1 MILHEVETSER
12 HEIERVQLERL
23 QETVSNVYSKV
34 PFYKERFEER
44 GIRPEDIKSLHDL
57 KLLPFT
63 RKADLRNHYP
73 FGLFA
78 VPTNELVRVHASSGT
93 SGKPTVVGYTQNDID
108 MWSEIVARS
117 ITIGGG
123 KPGDI
128 LHNAYG
134 YGLFTGGLG
143 LHYGSEK
150 LGLVTVPVSG
160 GNAERQI
167 TLIEDF
173 KPSVICG
180 TPSYILN
187 IAEKMEELGK
197 DPAATSVKYGIFG
210 AEPWSEKMR
219 QKIQEKWN
227 LKACDIYG
235 LSEVIGPGVAMECH
249 EVQAGLHIAEDHFLP
264 EIIDPVTLE
273 SLPPGEEGELVFTSL
288 TKEAF
293 PIIRYRTGDIASL
306 SYGKC
311 QCGRTTV
318 KMSRVKGRVDDMLVI
333 RGVNLYPSEVEHYL
347 LTVEELTPHYQL
359 HLTRKGTLDS
369 VELHVEIKEE
379 VFLGL
384 QQNLEHESIHLLIKK
399 IQHIMKSSCLV
410 TMDVKV
416 NGPKSLPRSE
426 GKAVR
431 VLDKRD
437 SRVGV

>member
-1 MILHEVETSER
+1 MILHEIETWYRSDTEL
-12 HEIERVQLERL
+12 IQLGRL
-23 QETVSNVYSKV
+23 QKTIASVYANVS
-34 PFYKERFEER
+34 FYREQLDNR
-44 GIRPEDIKSLHDL
+44 GIKPEDIQSLQDIQ
-57 KLLPFT
+57 LLPFT
-63 RKADLRNHYP
+63 TKADLRNHYP
-73 FGLFA
+73 FGMFA
-78 VPTNELVRVHASSGT
+78 VPQGELVRVHASSGT
-93 SGKPTVVGYTQNDID
+93 SGKPTVVGYTQKDID
-108 MWSEIVARS
+108 MWSEIVARA
-117 ITIGGG
+117 IAAGGG
-123 KPGDI
+123 KPGDF

-143 LHYGSEK
+143 LHYGSER

-173 KPSVICG
+173 KPTVICG

-187 IAEKMEELGK
+187 IAEKMEEQGK
-197 DPAATSVKYGIFG
+197 DPAKTSVKYGIFG

-219 QKIQEKWN
+219 QKIEEKWN

-249 EVQAGLHIAEDHFLP
+249 EAQSGLHIAEDHFLP

-311 QCGRTTV
+311 SCGRTTV
-318 KMSRVKGRVDDMLVI
+318 KMSRVKGRVDDMMII
-333 RGVNLYPSEVEHYL
+333 RGVNVFPSEVEHYL
-347 LTVEELTPHYQL
+347 LTIEELSPHYQI
-359 HLTRKGTLDS
+359 HLTRQGTLDS

-379 VFLGL
+379 VFSGL
-384 QQNLEHESIHLLIKK
+384 EQNLEHESIFLLAKK

-410 TMDVKV
+410 SMEVKV
-416 NGPKSLPRSE
+416 KSPKSLPRSE

-431 VLDKRD
+431 VLDMRE
-437 SRVGV
+437 SGLGV

>member
-1 MILHEVETSER
+1 MILHEIETASRSNVEK
-12 HEIERVQLERL
+12 IQLSRL
-23 QETVSNVYSKV
+23 QQTVSNVYSNV
-34 PFYKERFEER
+34 PFYKEQFDHR
-44 GIRPEDIKSLHDL
+44 GIKPEDIQSLEDL

-63 RKADLRNHYP
+63 RKADLRQHYP

-78 VPTNELVRVHASSGT
+78 VPQNQLVRVHASSGT

-108 MWSEIVARS
+108 MWSDIVARA
-117 ITIGGG
+117 IAIGGG
-123 KPGDI
+123 KPGEF

-143 LHYGSEK
+143 LHYGSER

-173 KPSVICG
+173 QPAVICG

-187 IAEKMEELGK
+187 IAEKMEEQGK
-197 DPAATSVKYGIFG
+197 DPAQTSVKYGIFG

-219 QKIQEKWN
+219 QKIEEKWN

-249 EVQAGLHIAEDHFLP
+249 EDQSGLHIAEDHFLP

-273 SLPPGEEGELVFTSL
+273 VLPPGEEGELVFTSL

-306 SYGKC
+306 SYNEC
-311 QCGRTTV
+311 SCGRTTV
-318 KMSRVKGRVDDMLVI
+318 KMSRVKGRVDDMLII
-333 RGVNLYPSEVEHYL
+333 RGVNVYPSEVEHYL
-347 LTVEELTPHYQL
+347 LTVEELSPHYQL
-359 HLTRKGTLDS
+359 HLTRKGTLDC
-369 VELHVEIKEE
+369 VELHVEIKDE
-379 VFLGL
+379 VFTGL
-384 QQNLEHESIHLLIKK
+384 QQNMEHEMIYLLTQK

-410 TMDVKV
+410 SMEVKI
-416 NGPKSLPRSE
+416 NQPKSIPRSE

-431 VLDKRD
+431 ILDKRN
-437 SRVGV
+437 SGIEV

>member
-1 MILHEVETSER
+1 VILHDIETSER
-12 HEIERVQLERL
+12 HEIEEVQLKRL
-23 QETVSNVYSKV
+23 KETVGNVYEKV
-34 PFYKERFEER
+34 PFYKKHFEGK
-44 GIRPEDIKSLHDL
+44 GIRSEDIKSLHDIS
-57 KLLPFT
+57 LLPFT
-63 RKADLRNHYP
+63 TKADLRNHYP

-78 VPTNELVRVHASSGT
+78 VNQHELVRVHASSGT

-108 MWSEIVARS
+108 MWSDIVARA
-117 ITIGGG
+117 IAIGGG
-123 KPGDI
+123 QPGDL

-143 LHYGSEK
+143 LHYGSER

-160 GNAERQI
+160 GNASRQI

-173 KPSVICG
+173 KPAVICG
-180 TPSYILN
+180 TPSYILSL
-187 IAEKMEELGK
+187 AEKMEEQGK

-219 QKIQEKWN
+219 HKIEEKWN

-249 EVQAGLHIAEDHFLP
+249 EGQDGLHIAEDHFFA
-264 EIIDPVTLE
+264 EVIDPVTLK

-311 QCGRTTV
+311 KCGRTTV
-318 KMSRVKGRVDDMLVI
+318 KMSRVKGRVDDMLII
-333 RGVNLYPSEVEHYL
+333 RGVNVFPSEIEHFL
-347 LTVEELTPHYQL
+347 LTVEELSPHYQL
-359 HLTRKGTLDS
+359 HLTRKGTLDT

-379 VFLGL
+379 VFLSFGSDP
-384 QQNLEHESIHLLIKK
+384 EHESFFLLSKK

-410 TMDVKV
+410 SMDVKV
-416 NGPKSLPRSE
+416 NVPKSLPRSE

-431 VLDKRD
+431 VLDKRETGLE
-437 SRVGV
+437 V